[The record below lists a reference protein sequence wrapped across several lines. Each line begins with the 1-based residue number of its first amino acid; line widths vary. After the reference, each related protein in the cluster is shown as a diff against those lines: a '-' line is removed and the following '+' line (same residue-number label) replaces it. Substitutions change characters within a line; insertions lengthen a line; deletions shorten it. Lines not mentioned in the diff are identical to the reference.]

1 MDHRFYKFSKHPESQ
16 SIKNRDSKRN
26 GFSLIEVL
34 IALVLLVVGLLA
46 LGGMQIVSIKGN
58 SFSQQMTQATVLTQS
73 KLEEIKKWSFMD
85 SGLSSGHHDE
95 GVLSSSG
102 FSRSYDV
109 EDISATLKAVTV
121 TVRWREETDR
131 SISLFTMEAK

>member
-1 MDHRFYKFSKHPESQ
+1 MDHRSYKFSKHQESQ
-16 SIKNRDSKRN
+16 SIKNRSSKRN

-34 IALVLLVVGLLA
+34 IALVLLTVGLLA

-73 KLEEIKKWSFMD
+73 KLEELKKMPFAD
-85 SGLSSGHHDE
+85 SNLSSGRHDE
-95 GVLSSSG
+95 GVLNGSG

-109 EDISATLKAVTV
+109 EDISATLKAITV
-121 TVRWREETDR
+121 TVRWREETDH
-131 SISLFTMEAK
+131 STSLSTMKAK

>member
-1 MDHRFYKFSKHPESQ
+1 M
-16 SIKNRDSKRN
+16 KNPGSKRN

-34 IALVLLVVGLLA
+34 IALVLLTVGLLA

-73 KLEEIKKWSFMD
+73 KLEELKKLPFAD
-85 SGLSSGHHDE
+85 SSLSSGLHDE
-95 GVLSSSG
+95 GILGGSG

-109 EDISATLKAVTV
+109 ESVSATLKAVTV
-121 TVRWREETDR
+121 TVQWREETDH
-131 SISLFTMEAK
+131 SISLSTMKAK

>member
-1 MDHRFYKFSKHPESQ
+1 MDHRPYKFSKHPESQ
-16 SIKNRDSKRN
+16 SIKNPGSKRN

-58 SFSQQMTQATVLTQS
+58 SFSQQITQATVLTQN
-73 KLEEIKKWSFMD
+73 KLEELKKMPFAD
-85 SGLSSGHHDE
+85 SNLSSGRHDE
-95 GVLSSSG
+95 GVLNGSG

-109 EDISATLKAVTV
+109 EDISTTLKAVTV
-121 TVRWREETDR
+121 TVTWREETDH
-131 SISLFTMEAK
+131 SISLSTMKAR